1 MILVGAHSLV
11 PYNPWINKGFW
22 AHGSAPLPSKRTVGP
37 AVSDSAPEVP
47 PTIRSVPPDQ
57 KLRQREGAR
66 QCAPCKW
73 AAGVMPQ

>member
-47 PTIRSVPPDQ
+47 PTFQTVLPDQ
-57 KLRQREGAR
+57 TLRQKRAHGS
-66 QCAPCKW
+66 APL
-73 AAGVMPQ
+73 ANGPPE

>member
-1 MILVGAHSLV
+1 MILVGVHSFV

-22 AHGSAPLPSKRTVGP
+22 AHGSAPLPSKQTVGL
-37 AVSDSAPEVP
+37 AVSDLAPEMP
-47 PTIRSVPPDQ
+47 PTFQSVPLEQRPRQ
-57 KLRQREGAR
+57 KEGAR